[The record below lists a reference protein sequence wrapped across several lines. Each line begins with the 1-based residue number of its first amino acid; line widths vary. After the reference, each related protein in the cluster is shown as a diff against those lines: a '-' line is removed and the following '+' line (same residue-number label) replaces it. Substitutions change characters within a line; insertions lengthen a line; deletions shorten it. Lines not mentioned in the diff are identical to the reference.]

1 NLIAV
6 ALVAL
11 AAYECAALI
20 ANEDLLT
27 LYYGALAIGGIVAVV
42 AILKDWRVG
51 LYSFFSWIM
60 IEDLVRKYLG
70 NNMLIY
76 FAKDFLF
83 LTLCLSFLLACR
95 TMGKRLYRPPF
106 LVTLLVFFFYCFVEV
121 FNPASTSIFYGLMG
135 LKLYFLYV
143 PLLVMGHALVNS
155 EEQLRRFFFFN
166 SILILSV
173 TTFGIVQSILGPTF
187 LNPAELQEEIR
198 ELGTLYRVSPI
209 TGLVAYRPTSFFV
222 SAGRFQNFLIISWA
236 STLGLGSFLLMRR
249 QTGRWLAFLT
259 IGIVA
264 VGSLMAASR
273 GVFMWNL
280 LTMVVFIPAILWGG
294 SWRPEDLARFIRIV
308 LRTTICVALALIIL
322 AVQFPKELGSR
333 LAIYSETLSP
343 YSSASELG
351 NRSLD
356 YPLQNFLAAFNY
368 ARWPY
373 GYGLGTSSL
382 GGQYVTRLLHV
393 PPMNV
398 GVENGYGQL
407 LIEIGIVGLLL
418 WILLAF
424 RITLCA
430 WRAVK
435 QLKGTPWFPLG
446 FGIFWFVFLIVFPMS
461 FYGFI
466 AYQDFIMNAYFW
478 LLLGILFRFSQFP
491 SELGTTRAIRMN

>member
-1 NLIAV
+1 
-6 ALVAL
+6 
-11 AAYECAALI
+11 
-20 ANEDLLT
+20 
-27 LYYGALAIGGIVAVV
+27 
-42 AILKDWRVG
+42 
-51 LYSFFSWIM
+51 
-60 IEDLVRKYLG
+60 
-70 NNMLIY
+70 
-76 FAKDFLF
+76 
-83 LTLCLSFLLACR
+83 
-95 TMGKRLYRPPF
+95 
-106 LVTLLVFFFYCFVEV
+106 
-121 FNPASTSIFYGLMG
+121 
-135 LKLYFLYV
+135 
-143 PLLVMGHALVNS
+143 
-155 EEQLRRFFFFN
+155 
-166 SILILSV
+166 
-173 TTFGIVQSILGPTF
+173 
-187 LNPAELQEEIR
+187 
-198 ELGTLYRVSPI
+198 
-209 TGLVAYRPTSFFV
+209 
-222 SAGRFQNFLIISWA
+222 
-236 STLGLGSFLLMRR
+236 
-249 QTGRWLAFLT
+249 
-259 IGIVA
+259 VA

-466 AYQDFIMNAYFW
+466 AYFSISFRTWDHTSNQNELTNREWAHLQIVVVSPF
-478 LLLGILFRFSQFP
+478 LGRHHET
-491 SELGTTRAIRMN
+491 ELCSLSGLQT